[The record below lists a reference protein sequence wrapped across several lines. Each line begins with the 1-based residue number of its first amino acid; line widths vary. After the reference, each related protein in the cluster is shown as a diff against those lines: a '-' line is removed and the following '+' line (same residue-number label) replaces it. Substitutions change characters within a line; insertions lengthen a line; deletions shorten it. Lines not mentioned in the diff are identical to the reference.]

1 MNRYITET
9 IGSFFLV
16 LTVCLTTAPNGAGN
30 LAPLAIGS
38 VLMVMV
44 YAGGHISGGHYNPAV
59 SLGVWVRGKLSLN
72 DTLIYWVS
80 QLIGA
85 ALAAYVAKYFL
96 GASGSGNDH
105 IETGKSILAELVG
118 TFALVTVVLNTA
130 TSSKNAGNSYYGL
143 AIGFTVLAMAYALGG
158 ISGGAFNPAVAFGMT
173 LFGAFSPS
181 NIWIY
186 LIGNL
191 GAGLLAGF
199 MYKVMNLREK

>member
-1 MNRYITET
+1 M
-9 IGSFFLV
+9 
-16 LTVCLTTAPNGAGN
+16 
-30 LAPLAIGS
+30 
-38 VLMVMV
+38 
-44 YAGGHISGGHYNPAV
+44 